1 MSGLR
6 SAVALTAVALPIA
19 CSSSTPVAGLGAVAE
34 AGALVDGA
42 DADASATGS
51 LLTTLSVSPLALTP
65 AFSPSIHDYYVR
77 CAAGSNALSVTTTA
91 AQGATAA
98 LLEPTATAPA
108 ASLQESVVVAEDQAI
123 VVTASLGSAAEE
135 YWIRCLPHTF
145 PRLSTSPHPT
155 VGAVVPGYYLVGAI
169 FFATGESG
177 YAMALDQNGTP
188 VWYGLT
194 ANGGGAKDVDLLAP
208 NTISYVPIAGYTFGT
223 SMGQFEN
230 HALDPVG
237 VSYVTSVGVPVDT
250 HEFRRLA
257 NGDYLLFASPVT
269 TGVDLTGLSN
279 YGASE
284 DILNGVIQEV
294 TPSGQV
300 AWQWTA
306 TDHFDPVKDTTWPQT
321 STATNL
327 AGQNVTVVDPF
338 HLNSIDVDAS
348 GNLLVS
354 SRHMDSIFLV
364 SRATGQVLWKMGGSS
379 YTKEGAPFL
388 QVSGD
393 SMGGFHRQ
401 HDARFQP
408 DGTISLFDDETSLP
422 GPARALVVSY
432 DVVAGTASVVWQ
444 YSGTGSVGAMGSF
457 DILPDGSRV
466 IGWGTQEGGNP
477 TFTEVTP
484 SGEDLLDFRFSD
496 GDSSYRALKV
506 PTSALDIETLRKAV
520 GPWSS
525 ASGAAQ
531 SDSGA
536 DSGSTDGGDA
546 DAGGPVVAV
555 GCYSVSGSGASQQCA
570 YSSST
575 APGFSCASVAGSS
588 AGSCPAS
595 GLYGCCVE
603 TLADAG
609 AQVLSATCY
618 YDSLGGQVAAS
629 QCDLQA
635 YQGAP
640 YDWQTYAP

>member
-1 MSGLR
+1 VRATRIAFGFAPAALW
-6 SAVALTAVALPIA
+6 VA
-19 CSSSTPVAGLGAVAE
+19 CQSSSPDPGKV
-34 AGALVDGA
+34 VDGA
-42 DADASATGS
+42 DASANGPMQS
-51 LLTTLSVSPLALTP
+51 LTISPLALTP

-77 CAAGSNALSVTTTA
+77 CAAGSNALSVSMTA
-91 AQGATAA
+91 AEGATVA
-98 LLEPTATAPA
+98 LLEPSMTAPA
-108 ASLQESVVVAEDQAI
+108 SSLQKSVVVAEDQAI
-123 VVTASLGSAAEE
+123 VVSASLGSAATE
-135 YWIRCLPHTF
+135 YWVRCLPHTF
-145 PRLSTSPHPT
+145 PRLATSLHPAAGT
-155 VGAVVPGYYLVGAI
+155 VVPGYYLVGAI
-169 FFATGESG
+169 FFASGESG

-237 VSYVTSVGVPVDT
+237 VSFVTSVGIPVDT
-250 HEFRRLA
+250 HEFRRLP

-294 TPSGQV
+294 TPGGQV
-300 AWQWTA
+300 VWQWTA

-327 AGQNVTVVDPF
+327 AGQNVTVIDPF

-354 SRHMDSIFLV
+354 SRHMDSIFLI
-364 SRATGQVLWKMGGSS
+364 SKATGQVLWKMGGSS
-379 YTKEGAPFL
+379 YTKDGASFL
-388 QVSGD
+388 QVTGD
-393 SMGGFHRQ
+393 PMGGFHRQ

-422 GPARALVVSY
+422 GPARAVVVSY
-432 DVVAGTASVVWQ
+432 DASAGTASIVWQ
-444 YSGTGSVGAMGSF
+444 HRGAASVGAMGSF
-457 DILPDGSRV
+457 TILPDGSRV

-477 TFTEVTP
+477 TFTEVTE

-506 PTSALDIETLRKAV
+506 PSSAIDLETLRNAV

-525 ASGAAQ
+525 SSGAPEG
-531 SDSGA
+531 DSGQ
-536 DSGSTDGGDA
+536 DSGSTADA
-546 DAGGPVVAV
+546 DAGGPSEVV
-555 GCYSVSGSGASQQCA
+555 GCSTVAGAGSTQQCT

-575 APGFSCASVAGSS
+575 APGFSCASVAGSA
-588 AGSCPAS
+588 AGSCPAA

-603 TLADAG
+603 TFMDAG
-609 AQVLSATCY
+609 AQVRSATCY
-618 YDSLGGQVAAS
+618 YSSASGQPASS

-635 YQGAP
+635 YQGGP